1 MKLIYLDH
9 AAATPLNERVFAAMQ
24 PYFGGQFYNP
34 SAAYAG
40 AVQVRRDI
48 DAARARIAPV
58 LGCRPVEVVF
68 TAGGTE
74 ANNAAIKGIM
84 DHTLQTYPDAKI
96 AVSAIEHDSVIEAA
110 KSYQYA
116 VLPVNKQGIV
126 DLEELITTI
135 DDNVGLVSVMYANN
149 EIGSI
154 QPIAKIAKILE
165 QIRKDRRTRAKTM
178 PLLFHCDAAQAGNYL
193 DLHVSRLGVDLL
205 TLNGGKIYGPKQSGV
220 LYVRGGTQLKPLIAG
235 GGQERGMRSGTE
247 NTPAIIGIAEAL
259 EAAQNMRHEES
270 KRLSELQQLWINS
283 CAATLPR
290 AVINGSLKNRLPNN
304 IHLTITGFDN
314 ERLLYQ
320 LDTAGIMAAAGSAC
334 NASHE
339 EPSHVLKAIGLDD
352 GQARSSLRFTM
363 GRQTSHQEIQQTI
376 KILARLTQ
384 IDKTPTK

>member
-1 MKLIYLDH
+1 LDH
-9 AAATPLNERVFAAMQ
+9 AAATPLDERVFAAMQ

-34 SAAYAG
+34 SASYAG
-40 AVQVRRDI
+40 AVQIRRDI
-48 DAARARIAPV
+48 DAARTRIALV

-68 TAGGTE
+68 TAGCTE
-74 ANNAAIKGIM
+74 ANNVAIKGVM
-84 DHTLQTYPDAKI
+84 NQMRQTYPDAKT

-110 KSYQYA
+110 KAYQYA
-116 VLPVNKQGIV
+116 ILPVNRQGIV

-135 DDNVGLVSVMYANN
+135 DDHVGLVSVMYANN

-165 QIRKDRRTRAKTM
+165 VIRKDRRMRGKTM

-220 LYVRGGTQLKPLIAG
+220 LFVKGGTQLKPLIAG

-247 NTPAIIGIAEAL
+247 NTPVIIGIAEAL

-270 KRLSELQQLWINS
+270 KRLSELQQLWIKS
-283 CAATLPR
+283 CAATLPQ
-290 AVINGSLKNRLPNN
+290 AVINGSLKSRLPNN
-304 IHLTITGFDN
+304 IHLTFPGYDN

-334 NASHE
+334 SASRE
-339 EPSHVLKAIGLDD
+339 ESSHVLKAIGLDD

-363 GRQTSHQEIQQTI
+363 GRETSQQEIEQTI
-376 KILARLTQ
+376 KILATLTQ
-384 IDKTPTK
+384 IDTTPKK